1 MTSSSSATAIITGAS
16 SGLGAACARTFAE
29 AGWGVALVAR
39 RADALEEVRQAA
51 QNAGR
56 GRAVAFPGDV
66 TDPVAMR
73 TCAARALAAFGR
85 LDVLVCCAGIGFQG
99 ALDETT
105 PEVLQRLLE
114 VNVVGT
120 LNAARAVV
128 PYFLAQTSGHLIVVS
143 SIVGKRGIPGYGAYA
158 ASKFAQTGLAESLR
172 AEFRGSGV
180 AVTTVFPVSV
190 RTAFRDAIAREFG
203 IRVHGGGPAQSADE
217 VARAILAV
225 TRTRAPELYPYR
237 RARLLALIN
246 ALMPRLADRLA
257 ARFARRRRP
266 IDEVDHDR

>member
-1 MTSSSSATAIITGAS
+1 MPSPSPATAVITGAS
-16 SGLGAACARTFAE
+16 SGLGAACALAFAE
-29 AGWGVALVAR
+29 AGWGVGLVAR
-39 RADALEEVRQAA
+39 RADALDQVRRAA
-51 QNAGR
+51 QDAGH
-56 GRAVAFPGDV
+56 GRTVALPGDV

-99 ALDETT
+99 ALEETA
-105 PEVLQRLLE
+105 PEVLQRLLD

-128 PYFLAQTSGHLIVVS
+128 PYFVAQASGHLIVVS
-143 SIVGKRGIPGYGAYA
+143 SIVGTRGIPGYSAYA
-158 ASKFAQTGLAESLR
+158 ASKFAQAGLAESLR

-190 RTAFRDAIAREFG
+190 RTPFRDTIAREFG
-203 IRVHGGGPAQSADE
+203 VRVQGGGPAQTADT
-217 VARAILAV
+217 VAKAILGA

-237 RARLLALIN
+237 RARLLAVISGL
-246 ALMPRLADRLA
+246 APRLGDRLA
-257 ARFARRRRP
+257 ARFARRRHQ
-266 IDEVDHDR
+266 IDEVGHGG